1 MVSNNTDHNMAA
13 MKQCVACNRQIPRS
27 WNCCQCGHVLTE
39 TLTIAGKRFSDYR
52 AELYTRLVIQESKN
66 QARKS
71 RMRRNLAKPG
81 KTLKR
86 EESKSL
92 NNRFRSGRKRKRIRP
107 LLLKREATTTTRNT
121 GKLTVQTCRPT
132 EKNAGS
138 EQQRETSKSLT
149 SALAEINKRLQNQSK
164 LWACLASGLP
174 ISTNT

>member
-1 MVSNNTDHNMAA
+1 MAA
-13 MKQCVACNRQIPRS
+13 TRQCVACNKQIPES
-27 WNCCQCGHVLTE
+27 GTCCQCGHVLTE

-66 QARKS
+66 QARKP

-107 LLLKREATTTTRNT
+107 LLLKQEATTKRNT
-121 GKLTVQTCRPT
+121 EKLTVQTCQPT
-132 EKNAGS
+132 EKNVDS
-138 EQQRETSKSLT
+138 EQPRDKSKSLT
-149 SALAEINKRLQNQSK
+149 SALAEINRRLQNQSK
-164 LWACLASGLP
+164 LWVCLASGLP